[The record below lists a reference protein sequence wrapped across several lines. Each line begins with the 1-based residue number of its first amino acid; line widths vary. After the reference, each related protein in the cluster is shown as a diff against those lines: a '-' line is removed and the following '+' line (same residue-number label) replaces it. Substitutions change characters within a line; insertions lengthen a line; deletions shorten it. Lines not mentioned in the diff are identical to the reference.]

1 MTSLELYDSFCKE
14 FPLEKLKALTLEQ
27 YTNLDKTNSFCYWLE
42 VLTSDLGSI
51 WGGSSYKFGIYKYNA
66 IPKRKNTNDSSYKC
80 DDEYAWLAKHGEKRE
95 VAFDKIK
102 TMIYR
107 IAYSANEGDF
117 KAIDDID
124 LGDTYKW
131 KIAFLYSN
139 KNLISVFNPVMLR
152 IAATEKGLEDA
163 KIKTVSEVQ
172 RYLLGIKGDTD
183 IFGYSNELWH
193 IASEVVNKSRNT
205 WVYAPGDGACFWDDF
220 YNEGV
225 MAIGWDDL
233 EDLSQY
239 KNQSEINKELQT
251 LYGTDKSKS
260 NDAKTCYDFCNNIKI
275 GDTIIVKKGLYEI
288 LGYGTVESDYSYD
301 NSQKE
306 FCHQRDISWQQ
317 RGTWTSPS
325 SLPQKTL
332 TKKDEKFR
340 ETIMDII
347 TSTPRQYADEMIE
360 NILLNKKQIILQGA
374 PGTGKTFKTAEL
386 AVAICDG
393 KFTDF
398 SNRSAV
404 MDRYN
409 ELKTEGR
416 IAFTTFHQSMDY
428 EEFVEGLKPICEI
441 NGVTFEPKAGLF
453 KDICDRALLS
463 TIPLSKEVSTE
474 LDFDE
479 LYKIMLNDSTKLC
492 TKTGSEI
499 EFKPNKNQNLNFRYT
514 NSSNRDL
521 WSRNIVS
528 KDRLRQLYK
537 VYNTLENVNNIS
549 DINGTIRAIIKG
561 CDTSAYWTVLKHIIE
576 NKTVD
581 IEEQVDIENFSD
593 IDKASAIQAYIN
605 ADKKSRGT
613 LEEYEK
619 QKFVLIIDEINRGNI
634 SKILGELITLLESDK
649 RIDQEN
655 ELTAKLP
662 YSQKEFGVP
671 SNLYIIGTMNTADR
685 SVGYI
690 DYAVR
695 RRFGFVTIK
704 SDFNV
709 IADQL
714 DDVVKSD
721 ADRLYKSVEKL
732 LEQVSPEFNAEDLM
746 IGHSYFIAK
755 DVSELEMKLECDIKP
770 LLREY
775 ANDGIL
781 NLQKDSKTKKYTL
794 IEELSI
800 NNQQP
805 SDAH

>member
-1 MTSLELYDSFCKE
+1 MTHIELYDSFLNE
-14 FPLEKLKALTLEQ
+14 FPLEKLQTMKLEQ
-27 YTNLDKTNSFCYWLE
+27 YTNLDKKDSFCYWLE

-66 IPKRKNTNDSSYKC
+66 IPKRKNANDSSYKY
-80 DDEYAWLAKHGEKRE
+80 DDEYAWLAKHGEERGI
-95 VAFDKIK
+95 AFDKIK
-102 TMIYR
+102 TMIYQ
-107 IAYSANEGDF
+107 IAYSANEGNF
-117 KAIDDID
+117 SAIDYID

-139 KNLISVFNPVMLR
+139 KNLISVFNPFMLR
-152 IAATEKGLEDA
+152 IAATEKGLKDA

-172 RYLLGIKGDTD
+172 RYLLGIKGDAD
-183 IFGYSNELWH
+183 IFEYSNELWH
-193 IASEVVNKSRNT
+193 IASEIVNKSRNT

-225 MAIGWDDL
+225 MAVGWDDL

-239 KNQSEINKELQT
+239 KNQSEINKKLQT

-288 LGYGTVESDYSYD
+288 LGYGTVASDYSYD
-301 NSQKE
+301 NSQEE
-306 FCHQRDISWQQ
+306 FCHRRDISWQQ
-317 RGTWTSPS
+317 RGTWMSPNP
-325 SLPQKTL
+325 LPQKTL

-347 TSTPRQYADEMIE
+347 TSTPRQYADEVIE

-398 SNRSAV
+398 GNRSAV
-404 MDRYN
+404 MNRYN

-416 IAFTTFHQSMDY
+416 ITFTTFHQSMDY
-428 EEFVEGLKPICEI
+428 EEFVEGLKPVSTS
-441 NGVTFEPKAGLF
+441 NGVIFEPKAGLF
-453 KDICDRALLS
+453 KEICDSALLANI
-463 TIPLSKEVSTE
+463 TLTQNIYQKVEFE
-474 LDFDE
+474 DAFDYLLE
-479 LYKIMLNDSTKLC
+479 QITASDTFTLP
-492 TKTGSEI
+492 TKT
-499 EFKPNKNQNLNFRYT
+499 NQDITLTRTLNNNIQFRHNGATKKYT
-514 NSSNRDL
+514 V
-521 WSRNIVS
+521 SR
-528 KDRLRQLYK
+528 DRLLR
-537 VYNTLENVNNIS
+537 VYNKYNNSDLVNNIS
-549 DINGTIRAIIKG
+549 NISKAMREIIGG
-561 CDTSAYWTVLKHIIE
+561 CNASGYWAVLKYI
-576 NKTVD
+576 VD
-581 IEEQVDIENFSD
+581 HKNVTEDDVTDIENLSEK
-593 IDKASAIQAYIN
+593 DKESAIQTYIN
-605 ADKKSRGT
+605 SSKEDRRSIKGQN
-613 LEEYEK
+613 Y
-619 QKFVLIIDEINRGNI
+619 VLIIDEINRGNI
-634 SKILGELITLLESDK
+634 SKILGELITLLEADK
-649 RIDQEN
+649 RIGEQN
-655 ELTAKLP
+655 ELTAQLP
-662 YSQKEFGVP
+662 YSQKEFGIP

-685 SVGYI
+685 SIGYI
-690 DYAVR
+690 DYAIR
-695 RRFGFVTIK
+695 RRFGFVSIK

-714 DDVVKSD
+714 SDVVKPI
-721 ADRLYKSVEKL
+721 ADMLYKSVEKL
-732 LEQVSPEFNAEDLM
+732 MEQVSPEFNAEDLM

-755 DVSELEMKLECDIKP
+755 DVSELEMKLEYEIKP

-781 NLQKDSKTKKYTL
+781 NLQKDSKTKKYTS

-805 SDAH
+805 SDAK